1 MTAARIAQIQER
13 LRQTDADAVLISAL
27 PDIRWACGF
36 SGSNALL
43 LIRRDGAH
51 FLTDGRY
58 TTQAEQEVQGIPRHA
73 AGSDLMR
80 YAVEQ
85 ELLKGVQ
92 RLLYQADHLTCA
104 CLQTYQELLPQIE
117 WIGVEHWLCELTA
130 VKDENALQA
139 IRRAQ
144 AISEQVF
151 EEILPL
157 IRPGVTERELAAE
170 IVYRHLRLG
179 AERMAFD
186 PIVASGPNSALPH
199 ARPTHRA
206 FDVGDVVLLD
216 FGCYVDGYASDM
228 TRTVII
234 GLLSQEVEQIHE
246 TVRAAQEAALAIAR
260 AGIRA
265 AELDRAAR
273 SVIEAAG
280 WGDYF
285 THSLGHGVGL
295 QVHEWPR
302 IASGN
307 EEVLPAGVVVTIE
320 PGIYLP
326 GRFGIR
332 LEDLIVLQPDGHE
345 NLTHLPRTLLIL

>member
-1 MTAARIAQIQER
+1 MTSERIARIQER
-13 LRQTDADAVLISAL
+13 LQQADADAILLSAL

-36 SGSNALL
+36 TGSNALL
-43 LIRRDGAH
+43 LIRRDTAY

-58 TTQAEQEVQGIPRHA
+58 TTQALQEVKGIPQYT
-73 AGSDLMR
+73 GGPDLLQ
-80 YAVEQ
+80 YAVAEG
-85 ELLKGVQ
+85 LLEGVQ

-104 CLQTYQELLPQIE
+104 RLNAYRTQLPDVE
-117 WIGVEHWLCELTA
+117 WIGVDNWLCELTA
-130 VKDENALQA
+130 IKDETALQA

-144 AISEQVF
+144 ALTERVF

-170 IVYRHLRLG
+170 IIYRHLRMG
-179 AERMAFD
+179 AERMAFE

-206 FDVGDVVLLD
+206 FKRGDVILLD
-216 FGCYVDGYASDM
+216 FGCYIDGYASDM
-228 TRTVII
+228 TRVVTLGPPDPEIKTVF
-234 GLLSQEVEQIHE
+234 E
-246 TVRAAQEAALAIAR
+246 TVRAAQEAALTIAH
-260 AGIRA
+260 AGITA
-265 AELDRAAR
+265 AELDQAAR

-302 IASGN
+302 IAAN
-307 EEVLPAGVVVTIE
+307 NPQPLPAGVVITIE

-332 LEDLIVLQPDGHE
+332 LEDLIVLQEDGHE
-345 NLTHLPRTLLIL
+345 NLTRTTRTLLQL

>member
-1 MTAARIAQIQER
+1 MTAARIARIQER
-13 LRQTDADAVLISAL
+13 LSQTDADAALISAL

-43 LIRRDGAH
+43 LVRRDGAH

-73 AGSDLMR
+73 AGSDLMG
-80 YAVEQ
+80 YAVAQ
-85 ELLKGVQ
+85 GLLEGVR

-104 CLQTYQELLPQIE
+104 RLQAYQELLPDVE
-117 WIGVEHWLCELTA
+117 WVGVENWLCELTA
-130 VKDENALQA
+130 VKDETALQA
-139 IRRAQ
+139 IRQAQ
-144 AISEQVF
+144 AITEQVF

-179 AERMAFD
+179 AERMAFE

-216 FGCYVDGYASDM
+216 FGCHVDGYASDM
-228 TRTVII
+228 TRTVVI
-234 GLLSQEVEQIHE
+234 GPPSREVEQVYE

-260 AGIRA
+260 AGITA
-265 AELDRAAR
+265 AELDQAAR
-273 SVIEAAG
+273 AVIEAAG
-280 WGDYF
+280 WGEYF

-307 EEVLPAGVVVTIE
+307 EEVLPVGAVVTIE

-332 LEDLIVLQPDGHE
+332 IEDLIVLKPDGHE
-345 NLTHLPRTLLIL
+345 NLTRLPRTLLIL